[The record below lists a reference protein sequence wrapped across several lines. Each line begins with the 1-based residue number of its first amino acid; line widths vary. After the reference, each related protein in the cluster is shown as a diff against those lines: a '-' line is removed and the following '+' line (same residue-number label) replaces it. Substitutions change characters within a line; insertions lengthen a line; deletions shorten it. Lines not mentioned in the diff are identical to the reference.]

1 MKIENDD
8 ILLLASL
15 LWNLFT
21 AYIIKSTLA
30 YLSQISESKNK
41 HRKLP
46 AERIVKAGRN
56 ACLVLYITYINI
68 LADKESVEF
77 QSSFLE

>member
-1 MKIENDD
+1 MVAVFNQVDG
-8 ILLLASL
+8 
-15 LWNLFT
+15 F
-21 AYIIKSTLA
+21 
-30 YLSQISESKNK
+30 LSRW

-46 AERIVKAGRN
+46 PERTVKAARN
-56 ACLVLYITYINI
+56 ACGILNTTYINI